1 MGTIYHSKSNAYL
14 NLDPML
20 LNFMEIMNNYS
31 KPVLLKEHAS
41 DHYFLN
47 ELAAKVF
54 AFPIEERYILEFI
67 NKIDFNDFEA
77 GKSQQAFFLE
87 TLNLDIKASLKQ
99 IVEDHTSKYTICTL
113 EDMKNRAPK
122 VTLSQ
127 PKDVLFKNIVGES
140 QAIQGVKD
148 KIKKVAKT
156 NSSVLL
162 VGETGVGKE
171 MFAKAIHRMSE
182 RRDKP
187 FVAINCGAIPDTLI
201 ESELFGYEKGAFT
214 GANQQGKIGKFEQA
228 SGGTIFLD
236 EVENMSMFLQM
247 KLLRVLEDRKVMRV
261 GSNKEMP
268 IDVRIISATNNNLM
282 TMIQEESF
290 RLDLYYRLNIV
301 KLNIPSLNERQ
312 DDIILLSY
320 HFIKI
325 FSVAMH
331 KEIVDLSSEVKNIFR
346 NHHWPGNVRELR
358 NTIEYAMN
366 FEESNMITKQS
377 LPETFTGGQVD
388 APVNSHFKTI
398 AEVERDYIEKALN
411 YYGWDDKGR
420 LKAAEVLGISRSSI
434 YRKIPSKS

>member
-1 MGTIYHSKSNAYL
+1 MGRIFHSKSSEYL
-14 NLDPML
+14 SLDPML
-20 LNFMEIMNNYS
+20 LNFMQIMNNYS

-47 ELAAKVF
+47 ELACKVF
-54 AFPIEERYILEFI
+54 AFPIEESYILDFI
-67 NKIDFNDFEA
+67 DKVNFTDFKED
-77 GKSQQAFFLE
+77 KSQQRIVLE
-87 TLNLDIKASLKQ
+87 VLSLDIKASLKP
-99 IVEDHTSKYTICTL
+99 IIEDHTSKYTICTI
-113 EDMKNRAPK
+113 EEMKNLAPK
-122 VTLSQ
+122 VPLTQ
-127 PKDVLFKNIVGES
+127 PKDVIFKNIIGDSE
-140 QAIQGVKD
+140 AIQCVKN
-148 KIKKVAKT
+148 KIKKVAQT
-156 NSSVLL
+156 HSSILL

-171 MFAKAIHRMSE
+171 MFAKAIHRMSD

-201 ESELFGYEKGAFT
+201 ESELFGYERGAFT
-214 GANQQGKIGKFEQA
+214 GASQQGKIGKFEQA

-261 GSNKEMP
+261 GSNKESP
-268 IDVRIISATNNNLM
+268 IDVRIISATNNNLS
-282 TMIQEESF
+282 TMIQEDLF

-312 DDIILLSY
+312 DDIIQLSY

-325 FSVAMH
+325 FSQAMH
-331 KEIVDLSSEVKNIFR
+331 KDIVDLSSEVKDIFM
-346 NHHWPGNVRELR
+346 NHHWKGNVRELR

-366 FEESNMITKQS
+366 FEESNIITKQS
-377 LPETFTGGQVD
+377 LPEQLMDDLVE
-388 APVNSHFKTI
+388 APLDRPFKTI

-434 YRKIPSKS
+434 YRKVANKS